1 MNKNRISSELKVGIL
16 VIIGIIMLFYM
27 SFRVGKFG
35 VFREKG
41 YDLTVSLNNA
51 AGLDPKSPVHIA
63 GVEVGKVRRI
73 TLDGYKASATLIIR
87 DGVYIPVDSKI
98 AVRTQGILG
107 DKYLEITPGVEKKF
121 LAKGERIKEV
131 ITSPDFDEIFT
142 SLNSAAKNFGET
154 MDGFKGII
162 GEKEKVNIQKSIDNI
177 QVLSG
182 DFKDLISGNKDNI
195 NRIVSS
201 ATLFSDRLGT
211 MADKADE
218 TLAGLKNIVKDVEDG
233 KGTLGLL
240 VKDDKLYKD
249 ASDAVA
255 SFKSISS
262 DIDQGKGSLGKL
274 VKDDSL
280 YNDTKDT
287 VRNLKEITDGVKK
300 GEGTLGK
307 LTKDDSLYVETEK
320 AMKKLQKGADGI
332 SEMTPITI
340 LGTIFGVF
348 F

>member
-16 VIIGIIMLFYM
+16 VIIGIIILFYM

-51 AGLDPKSPVHIA
+51 AGINPKSPVHIA

-87 DGVYIPVDSKI
+87 DGVYIPADSKI
-98 AVRTQGILG
+98 VVRTQGILG
-107 DKYLEITPGVEKKF
+107 DKYLEITPGVDKKF

-131 ITSPDFDEIFT
+131 VTSPDFDEIFT

-154 MDGFKGII
+154 MGEFKGII

-177 QVLSG
+177 KVVSG

-218 TLAGLKNIVKDVEDG
+218 TLSGLKNIVKDVEGG

-249 ASDAVA
+249 AKDTVA
-255 SFKSISS
+255 SLKSISS
-262 DIDQGKGSLGKL
+262 DIDQGKGTIGKLVKDDSIYTDAKESMKNIKEITEGVRKGEGTLGKL

-280 YNDTKDT
+280 Y
-287 VRNLKEITDGVKK
+287 
-300 GEGTLGK
+300 
-307 LTKDDSLYVETEK
+307 VESEK
-320 AMKKLQKGADGI
+320 TMKKLQKAAEGLQ
-332 SEMTPITI
+332 EEVPITI
-340 LGTIFGVF
+340 LGAILGIFF
-348 F
+348 